1 MYYEGHR
8 LRWANRR
15 MHTPNAVCGE
25 VLYEPGGVCGPR
37 VQQDFELVL
46 LHSGECE
53 VSLHKT
59 VHTLT
64 VGAVYLFLPGG
75 HEHFRFSTDKETHHS
90 YCSIRPEFVPRRFQQ
105 SLRRA
110 PFAVPCSEVFHL
122 ILTAVFKLRTPR
134 HSATN
139 SLIDELSLSLFAEF
153 LNASLP
159 LDGEAGPDP
168 AVRAFLHHVEDHFGD
183 ANCLHEAHKAA
194 GISRNALIYKFR
206 NQLHT
211 TPARYLWRVRA
222 ERGAAMLGETGHTTA
237 EIAYRCGFTNPFHFS
252 RLVKQYF
259 GRCPKNL
266 RHQAWFSGADRAG
279 QAPHDRLRDA
289 EKAPSLPA
297 TAALGEPACFS
308 RVVPPRGGAER
319 MYPVTGVPEAP
330 VHL

>member
-25 VLYEPGGVCGPR
+25 VLYEPSGVCGPR

-53 VSLHKT
+53 VSVDKA

-64 VGAVYLFLPGG
+64 VGAVYRFLPGG
-75 HEHFRFSTDKETHHS
+75 HEHFRFSPTKETHHS
-90 YCSIRPEFVPRRFQQ
+90 YCSIHSDFMPRRFQQ
-105 SLRRA
+105 ALRGA
-110 PFAVPCSEVFHL
+110 PFSVPCSQVFHS

-134 HSATN
+134 HNAT
-139 SLIDELSLSLFAEF
+139 STLIDQLSLSLFAEF

-159 LDGEAGPDP
+159 LDGEAGRDP
-168 AVRAFLHHVEDHFGD
+168 AVRAFLHHIEDHFGD
-183 ANCLHEAHKAA
+183 GNCLHEAHKAA

-206 NQLHT
+206 NELHT
-211 TPARYLWRVRA
+211 TPARHLWRVRA

-252 RLVKQYF
+252 RLVKHHF
-259 GRCPKNL
+259 GQSPKDL
-266 RHQAWFSGADRAG
+266 RRHAWSAGANRAG
-279 QAPHDRLRDA
+279 QAMHDRLHDA
-289 EKAPSLPA
+289 RKAPLPQA
-297 TAALGEPACFS
+297 TAAVNKPACVFRAAPRRGNAARIHS
-308 RVVPPRGGAER
+308 VP
-319 MYPVTGVPEAP
+319 GVPEAR
-330 VHL
+330 LLL